1 MSTFDSMCAR
11 AQEIMG
17 IPPKNIGG
25 LLKIRKGKSAMA
37 SALQL
42 QPEIITLEQYQAL
55 PEDRRVEVF
64 DGVVYDMAS
73 PSQIH
78 QTLSMELSNILYN
91 YMKTKKGARQV
102 FTAPFDVKLCD
113 QPLTIVQPDIMVICD
128 KDKLDGKRCN
138 GAPDFII
145 EIVSPGNPS
154 DDYIR
159 KAYYYKN
166 YGVREYWIVDP
177 KRRMVTVDYFEG
189 DLIHVAYSFD
199 STIKVNI
206 YDDLLISFSGIADL
220 LNV

>member
-1 MSTFDSMCAR
+1 M
-11 AQEIMG
+11 
-17 IPPKNIGG
+17 P
-25 LLKIRKGKSAMA
+25 
-37 SALQL
+37 ALQP
-42 QPEIITLEQYQAL
+42 QSETITLEQYTAL
-55 PEDRRVEVF
+55 PEEKRIEVF
-64 DGVVYDMAS
+64 DDIIYDMAS

-78 QTLSMELSNILYN
+78 QTILTELLVSLRN
-91 YMKTKKGARQV
+91 YIRGKDGNCSV
-102 FTAPFDVKLCD
+102 FPAPFDVKLND
-113 QPLTIVQPDIMVICD
+113 KPLTIVQPDLMIVCD

-177 KRRMVTVDYFEG
+177 KRRMITVNYFEG
-189 DLIHVAYSFD
+189 DLLNIPYSFE

-206 YDDLLISFSGIADL
+206 YDDLLINFSDISNL
-220 LNV
+220 LNT